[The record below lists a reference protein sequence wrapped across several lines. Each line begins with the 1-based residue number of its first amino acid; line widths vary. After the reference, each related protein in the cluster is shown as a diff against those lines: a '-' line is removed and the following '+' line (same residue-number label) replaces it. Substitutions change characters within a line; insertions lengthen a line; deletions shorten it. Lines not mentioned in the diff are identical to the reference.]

1 MSQPSNLPTDSRD
14 ATTTLAEAE
23 RRLYLA
29 FLDQGLTRWLAA
41 LPEQLA
47 RGLDRQRHGDLPAW
61 EKAVAK
67 LPALPAARRVD
78 LDADT
83 VSVEVDLDDADR
95 RRCENLLRI
104 LMPWRKGPYRPGDPT
119 IDTEWRSDWKWQRVA
134 PHLSPLAGRRVLDV
148 GGGSGYHAWR
158 MAGAG
163 AAFVLVIDPS
173 PRFYYQFQAVR
184 HFVGDADGHRTH
196 FLPVGIEDVP
206 SRLAAFD
213 TVFSMGV
220 LYHRAS
226 PLEHLLQLKDAL
238 VPGGE
243 LVLETLV
250 VEGDEQTVFMPG
262 ERYASMPNVYFL
274 PSSRALAH
282 WLARCG
288 FEAIR
293 CVDETVTS
301 LDEQRTTDWMRF
313 HSLADFLD
321 PQDRS
326 RTIEGYP
333 APRRATLIA
342 RKPQR

>member
-1 MSQPSNLPTDSRD
+1 MPE
-14 ATTTLAEAE
+14 ATTDTFPETATDTLRGAE

-29 FLDQGLTRWLAA
+29 LLEHNLTSWLAK

-67 LPALPAARRVD
+67 LPVLPRERRVT
-78 LDADT
+78 LDTD
-83 VSVEVDLDDADR
+83 SVAVDVELGDADR

-104 LMPWRKGPYRPGDPT
+104 LMPWRKGPYRLGDIA
-119 IDTEWRSDWKWQRVA
+119 IDTEWRSDWKWQRIA
-134 PHLSPLAGRRVLDV
+134 PHLSPLAGRKVLDV
-148 GGGSGYHAWR
+148 GGGNGYHAWR
-158 MAGAG
+158 MAGEA

-184 HFVGDADGHRTH
+184 HFVGDADDYRTH

-206 SRLAAFD
+206 AKLAAFD

-220 LYHRAS
+220 LYHRVS
-226 PLEHLLQLKDAL
+226 PLDHLLQLKDAL

-250 VEGDEQTVFMPG
+250 VEGDERSVFMPG

-274 PSSRALAH
+274 PSSKALAH

-293 CVDETVTS
+293 CVDETPTT
-301 LDEQRTTDWMRF
+301 LDEQRATEWMTF
-313 HSLADFLD
+313 HSLAEFLD
-321 PQDRS
+321 PEDRS
-326 RTIEGYP
+326 LTVEGYP